1 MVKITY
7 GITPKKVTEL
17 ATCTP
22 LVNVPYC
29 PDGGDDGGD
38 AKYIKIS
45 EMNKTESLSLKTQT
59 LSGNIAIPLSKPT
72 IMIK

>member
-29 PDGGDDGGD
+29 PGCGDDDGD

-45 EMNKTESLSLKTQT
+45 EMNKTVSVLKDPD
-59 LSGNIAIPLSKPT
+59 AIGKYSNT
-72 IMIK
+72 FE